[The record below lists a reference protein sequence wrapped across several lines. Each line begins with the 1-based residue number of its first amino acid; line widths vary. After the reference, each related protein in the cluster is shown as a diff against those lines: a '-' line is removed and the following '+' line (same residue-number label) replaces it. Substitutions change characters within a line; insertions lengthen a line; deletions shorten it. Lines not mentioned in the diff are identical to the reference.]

1 MGQPVT
7 PTRSNRPQNVLERLL
22 QIAAAAADA
31 PQGLI
36 VCSEPRKLLA
46 SIGVAGEAEAT
57 AMADLALA
65 QTEPSVLPGLTE
77 GELRG
82 VRFLAAAPMRR
93 DGRRIGAVAVARP
106 AAGEA
111 DPALRGILA
120 EIAELATE
128 EFARQEELQD
138 VERDRETL
146 LAELDHRV
154 KNVLAA
160 VQSLATQ
167 SARRA
172 VSLEGFL
179 RTFSGRLKAMASAQE
194 LLTATRWRGAELHH
208 LAAAELGGLAPGQTR
223 WEGPEVFLN
232 PRAATAMSLALH
244 ELAINAA
251 KYGAL
256 STDKGKVEVRWRRTA
271 DGGFELDWIEEG
283 GPPVSAPT
291 REGFGS
297 LLIREVSCREL
308 GGECTLEFPR
318 VGVRAHLS
326 GTAQAVAEGQ
336 PPELPR
342 QEAPPAA
349 AAGQSIGPSPK
360 AEGDVRGLKVLIVE
374 DAVLLAWELEVGL
387 TEAGAKVVGSAAEVD
402 EAMGMADQPLDC
414 AVLDANLNGES
425 VRPVAE
431 ALAAR
436 GVPFIFATGYGENRG
451 APEGFDVPIIRKPY
465 DITQIVSALVEITGR
480 GG

>member
-1 MGQPVT
+1 MSSA
-7 PTRSNRPQNVLERLL
+7 RANRPQDVLERLL
-22 QIAAAAADA
+22 QIVAVAADA

-36 VCSEPRKLLA
+36 ICSDPRKVLA
-46 SIGVAGEAEAT
+46 SIGVAGEVEAN
-57 AMADLALA
+57 ALADLALA
-65 QTEPSVLPGLTE
+65 QPEPTVLPSGK
-77 GELRG
+77 LRG
-82 VRFLAAAPMRR
+82 VRFVAAAPMRR
-93 DGRRIGAVAVARP
+93 DGRYIGAVAVAWPQERP
-106 AAGEA
+106 P
-111 DPALRGILA
+111 DPKLQTILA
-120 EIAELATE
+120 QVAELATE
-128 EFARQEELQD
+128 EFERQREMEG
-138 VERDRETL
+138 VEQDRETL

-194 LLTATRWRGAELHH
+194 LLTATRWRGADLHH

-223 WEGPEVFLN
+223 WEGPELFLT

-244 ELAINAA
+244 ELAINAT

-256 STDKGKVEVRWRRTA
+256 STDTGKVDVRWRRAA
-271 DGGFELDWIEEG
+271 DGGFELDWVEQG
-283 GPPVSAPT
+283 GPPVSTPT

-308 GGECTLEFPR
+308 GGECVLEFPR
-318 VGVRAHLS
+318 VGARARLT
-326 GTAQAVAEGQ
+326 GTAQTVADE
-336 PPELPR
+336 PLPELPGR
-342 QEAPPAA
+342 EAPAAA
-349 AAGQSIGPSPK
+349 AAGQSIGPVSK

-387 TEAGAKVVGSAAEVD
+387 TEAGAKVVGSAAEVG
-402 EAMGMADQPLDC
+402 EAMSMADQPLDC

-431 ALAAR
+431 ALAKR